1 MTFLTLF
8 PKTHEP
14 PANNC
19 PVEALGSPSPLG
31 TFHMFRLQTVVGKGQ
46 GADLGAV
53 ITLRT
58 S

>member
-8 PKTHEP
+8 PKAHKC

-19 PVEALGSPSPLG
+19 PVEALGFPSPLG
-31 TFHMFRLQTVVGKGQ
+31 AFHTLGLQTVMGRGQ
-46 GADLGAV
+46 ETNLGDV
-53 ITLRT
+53 IILRT